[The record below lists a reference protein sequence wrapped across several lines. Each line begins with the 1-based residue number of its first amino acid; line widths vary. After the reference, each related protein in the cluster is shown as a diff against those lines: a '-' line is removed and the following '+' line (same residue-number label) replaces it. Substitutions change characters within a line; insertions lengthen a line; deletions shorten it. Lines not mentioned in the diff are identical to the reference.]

1 MIQEQT
7 TEQLAAKKRRGER
20 VGRRPSLTPSR
31 AAQCRRTPWRG
42 YIGDM
47 PIAQTLVDLALR
59 TPGLEE
65 TADGVAEFV
74 NGAYDAAGVAKQP
87 VKDALHG
94 TWLGHSLHPVITDVP
109 IGAWTA
115 ALVLDLLGERRGAKV
130 AIGVG
135 LLAAVGAAATG
146 LTDWLATS
154 GKPRRLG
161 VVHAA
166 LNGTATVLYAVSW
179 LSRGKT
185 DRVGIVLSTLGY
197 GIVSLGAV
205 YGGGMSLDL
214 QIGVNHAHA
223 SDPPHDETDVA
234 ALTDVPDG
242 GMKRVEAG
250 GYPVLLVRRGERVDA
265 IGAICAHQGGP
276 LDEGTLEG
284 DVVTCPWHAS
294 QFCVRDGAIVA
305 GPTAYPQPAFR
316 VRVLNGRIRIAA
328 TE

>member
-1 MIQEQT
+1 
-7 TEQLAAKKRRGER
+7 
-20 VGRRPSLTPSR
+20 
-31 AAQCRRTPWRG
+31 
-42 YIGDM
+42 M
-47 PIAQTLVDLALR
+47 PIAQTLVDRALE
-59 TPGLEE
+59 TPGLDKA
-65 TADGVAEFV
+65 ADGFAGVA
-74 NGAYDAAGVAKQP
+74 NGVYDAAGAAKQP
-87 VKDALHG
+87 IKDALHG

-115 ALVLDLLGERRGAKV
+115 GLVLDLLGERRGAKV

-135 LLAAVGAAATG
+135 LLGAVGSAATG

-166 LNGTATVLYAVSW
+166 LNGTATALYAVSW
-179 LSRGKT
+179 LARGKA
-185 DRVGIVLSTLGY
+185 DSIGIVLSALGY
-197 GIVSLGAV
+197 GIVSLGAL
-205 YGGGMSLDL
+205 YGGAMSLDF

-223 SDPPHDETDVA
+223 NDPPNDEIDVG

-242 GMKRVEAG
+242 GMKRISAG
-250 GYPVLLVRRGERVDA
+250 DYPVLLVRRGEHVDA

-284 DVVTCPWHAS
+284 DVITCPWHAS
-294 QFCVRDGAIVA
+294 RFCVRDGAIVA

-316 VRVLNGRIRIAA
+316 VRVLEGRIRIAA